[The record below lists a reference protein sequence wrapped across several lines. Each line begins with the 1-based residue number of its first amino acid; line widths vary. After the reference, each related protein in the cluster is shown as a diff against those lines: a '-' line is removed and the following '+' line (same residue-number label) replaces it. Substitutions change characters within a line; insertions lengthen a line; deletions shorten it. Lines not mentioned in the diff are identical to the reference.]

1 MISTFKDDKGN
12 IVMLFTNESKTMLK
26 NTLANLIEELRN
38 VVDTAKGKEF
48 ISNVDGERCET
59 ALSDIKQIFG
69 ELLDAKEGYNEAKR
83 YADDFNTPMVYNN
96 KTEGYKV
103 LSEIPERIWSDFLD
117 ELAKKGLTCNY
128 NTTHDTFTIG

>member
-12 IVMLFTNESKTMLK
+12 IVMLFTDESKIMLK
-26 NTLANLIEELRN
+26 GTLANIIEELSI

-69 ELLDAKEGYNEAKR
+69 DLLDKEEITAKR
-83 YADDFNTPMVYNN
+83 YADDFNTPMVYN
-96 KTEGYKV
+96 KQTEGYKT

-117 ELAKKGLTCNY
+117 ELAKKGMTCNY
-128 NTTHDTFTIG
+128 NPQHDCFVIG